1 MLKFISKSVK
11 EVSFSQNVGV
21 NVGINVG
28 INETDILRLINENP
42 KISANAMAEKLQMT
56 SRQVERLLAEMKRK
70 KIIERI
76 GPNKGGEWKVSF

>member
-21 NVGINVG
+21 NVG